1 MNTYVQNGQ
10 EHCKLCS
17 LNLTHSDIEAHVC
30 NKSDLILQCEQYRTM
45 LERIANEA
53 IGDELGMEEA
63 DENTTEALVSVAT
76 VNDLRR
82 LLGWYVEPNNK
93 DKVKIHITMRKGAT
107 TGAVNRVIASG
118 RMTEVNL
125 KRAYEYG
132 IISGMAPKTTLDLIR
147 ALPWVESVSD
157 EETKETQE

>member
-1 MNTYVQNGQ
+1 
-10 EHCKLCS
+10 
-17 LNLTHSDIEAHVC
+17 
-30 NKSDLILQCEQYRTM
+30 M

-53 IGDELGMEEA
+53 IGDELGMQEA
-63 DENTTEALVSVAT
+63 DEDVDEALVSVST
-76 VNDLRR
+76 INDLRR

-93 DKVKIHITMRKGAT
+93 DKVKIHITMQKGTT

-132 IISGMAPKTTLDLIR
+132 IISGFAPKETLDLIR
-147 ALPWVESVSD
+147 TLPWVHTV
-157 EETKETQE
+157 EEYGIKTTQE